1 MNDLSE
7 MRRRVRTG
15 QGFFAALDQSGGSTP
30 SALEHYGV
38 PRSAYGSDEEMFRL
52 IHEMRVR
59 IMTAPAFTGDRIL
72 GAILFVGTMDG
83 AVAGVPTPTFLW
95 RERGIVPFVKIDQ
108 GLEEEAAGV
117 QVMKPMPDLAP
128 TLQRARALGVFG
140 TKARSTIHRA
150 NAAGIAALVD
160 QQFQV
165 AERVSRVG
173 LTPILEPEV
182 LIDSPQKAQAEA
194 MLRDALLRR
203 LDALPEDRQVIL
215 KLTLPEQA
223 GFYGT
228 VAAHDRVDRV
238 VALSG
243 GYTQDEACARLAGS
257 PHMIASFSRAL
268 IGGLRV
274 GMSDAEFDAALGEA
288 IARIYDASVDKTA
301 A

>member
-1 MNDLSE
+1 MNDFNE

-59 IMTAPAFTGDRIL
+59 IMTAPAFTGTRIL
-72 GAILFVGTMDG
+72 GAILFVRTMDG
-83 AVAGVPTPTFLW
+83 TVGEVPAPTYLW
-95 RERGIVPFVKIDQ
+95 RERGIAPFVKVDQ
-108 GLEEEAAGV
+108 GLEDEADGV
-117 QVMKPMPDLAP
+117 QVMKPMPKLAA
-128 TLQRARALGVFG
+128 TLARARDLGVFG

-150 NAAGIAALVD
+150 SVAGIAAVVD

-165 AERVSRVG
+165 GEQVSRAG

-182 LIDSPQKAQAEA
+182 LIDSPDKAAAEA
-194 MLRDALLRR
+194 MLRDALLRA
-203 LDALPEDRQVIL
+203 LDALPDDRQVIL

-223 GFYGT
+223 DLYEA

-243 GYTQDEACARLAGS
+243 GYSQDEACARLTRNRQ
-257 PHMIASFSRAL
+257 MIASFSRAL

-274 GMSDAEFDAALGEA
+274 GMTDAEFDAVLAEA
-288 IARIYDASVDKTA
+288 IARIYAASVDKA
-301 A
+301 PA